1 MLRRRR
7 RIMMGRQTVDQ
18 SQLFYLF
25 NLERRIPERHLL
37 RRINPTVTRI
47 LAEFR
52 EKLEPFYSEIGR
64 PSIDPELM
72 IRMLIVGYCYGLR
85 FERKLCEEVE
95 LHLAYRWFCR
105 LDLDDQVPDHST
117 FSVNR
122 HGRFRDSDIMR
133 QVFEAVVRACMD
145 AGLVRGEGFAVD
157 ASVMEANASRY
168 HGKAPD
174 DIAWAEPER
183 QTRAV
188 KEYLAGLDVDA
199 QPNPDRKAPKV
210 ISPSDPCSAWTA
222 KANKRVQFGYG
233 LNYLIDIENAVIID
247 VEPTPAR
254 TYDEVE
260 STKTMLDRTERR
272 FNLKPKR
279 LAADT
284 AYGTGKFLGWLVKE
298 KRITPHI
305 PVRDASERDDGT
317 FSRSDFRW
325 DRRRGV
331 YVCPN
336 DKVLHTTGRV
346 HDGTMLRYRASK
358 YDCDVCALKM
368 QCCPNM
374 PALQV
379 PRDIH
384 EDARDVARRKM
395 KTQAFAK
402 SRDERK
408 RVEMR
413 FAHLNS
419 NACGSAACLVHATNS
434 TSSPSSRTSRRW
446 HFEPSDTRPRYRP
459 RRKRRSQAGRVKG
472 KDTRSQ
478 TLNQIAPRARSCQ
491 KIEFSTASTH
501 SDT

>member
-1 MLRRRR
+1 VILLTGW
-7 RIMMGRQTVDQ
+7 ITTLEAAMMGRRSGDQ
-18 SQLFYLF
+18 PSFIYQFRLD
-25 NLERRIPERHLL
+25 ERVPKDHLL
-37 RRINPTVTRI
+37 RRIDGFVTAA
-47 LAEFR
+47 LADVHER
-52 EKLEPFYSEIGR
+52 LQPYYSEIGR
-64 PSIDPELM
+64 PSVDPELM

-85 FERKLCEEVE
+85 SERRLTQEVE

-105 LDLDDQVPDHST
+105 LDLDDKVPHHST
-117 FSVNR
+117 FSENR
-122 HGRFRDSDIMR
+122 LHRFRESD
-133 QVFEAVVRACMD
+133 VFRHIFERVVTACMA
-145 AGLVRGEGFAVD
+145 AGLVKGEGFAVD

-174 DIAWAEPER
+174 EIEWTEKQR
-183 QTRAV
+183 QKRAV
-188 KEYLAGLDVDA
+188 AEYLAALEAEAATKDDTPDDEADGGSETKPQRRYER
-199 QPNPDRKAPKV
+199 QPPKV
-210 ISPSDPCSAWTA
+210 ISPSDPQSAWTA

-233 LNYLIDIENAVIID
+233 LNYLIDIENAVIVD

-284 AYGTGKFLGWLVKE
+284 AYGTGRFLGWLVG
-298 KRITPHI
+298 RGVAPHI

-336 DKVLHTTGRV
+336 NKVLHTTGRV

-374 PALQV
+374 PARQV

-395 KTQAFAK
+395 KTKVFAR

-413 FAHLNS
+413 FAHLKIHHGFERMRLRGLSGARDEFHLAAIVQNLKTLALRALKPP
-419 NACGSAACLVHATNS
+419 NALR
-434 TSSPSSRTSRRW
+434 SPS
-446 HFEPSDTRPRYRP
+446 
-459 RRKRRSQAGRVKG
+459 
-472 KDTRSQ
+472 
-478 TLNQIAPRARSCQ
+478 IA
-491 KIEFSTASTH
+491 
-501 SDT
+501 